1 MFIGH
6 FALAFAAK
14 RAAPRTSLGTTF
26 VAAQLADLV
35 WPILLLVGV
44 EQVRITPNENPFL
57 NLTFTNYPWSHSL
70 VTEVA
75 AGALLGGLY
84 FLSTRYARGAIHAGL
99 ARPES
104 LAARSLRPRS
114 RSPDLPRRSEPSRIW
129 TLEQS
134 DRDGDRRGRAFR
146 PRCRDLCGDNSPEGS
161 ARQYGLWALVIF
173 LLILYV
179 VSCVSPPPPSVTALA
194 WAAMIGWPLT
204 LWPWWVDRH
213 RDGTQHASSGGSTA
227 SSPDGA
233 VVSRR
238 HHRRNPS
245 GRV

>member
-44 EQVRITPNENPFL
+44 EQVRITPNETPFL

-84 FLSTRYARGAIHAGL
+84 FLSTRYARGAITLGL
-99 ARPES
+99 LVPS
-104 LAARSLRPRS
+104 HWLLDLFVHV
-114 RSPDLPRRSEPSRIW
+114 PDLPIYPGGASRLGFGLWSNPIA
-129 TLEQS
+129 TVIVEVALFALGVAIYAATTHP
-134 DRDGDRRGRAFR
+134 RDRRGK
-146 PRCRDLCGDNSPEGS
+146 
-161 ARQYGLWALVIF
+161 YGLWALVIF

-213 RDGTQHASSGGSTA
+213 RDGTQHASSGASTA

-233 VVSRR
+233 VVS
-238 HHRRNPS
+238 
-245 GRV
+245 